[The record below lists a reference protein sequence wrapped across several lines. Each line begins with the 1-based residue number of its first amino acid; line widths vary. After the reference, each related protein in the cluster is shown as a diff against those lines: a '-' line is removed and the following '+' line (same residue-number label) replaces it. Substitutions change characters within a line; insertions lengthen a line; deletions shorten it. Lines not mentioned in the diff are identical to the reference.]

1 MKKIIFAVLLLLVLP
16 ALADSNQV
24 NYNHINLSASANGL
38 VDNDT
43 ITARLFRQE
52 QGTQAK
58 QLADTVNKD
67 IAWGIAEAKK
77 NKDFKVQTRGYST
90 NPVYQ
95 KNGGSVKTW
104 QVRQE
109 ISVES
114 QDMAALS
121 EALGG
126 LQDRLSLSGLS
137 YSVSPEKRSAAENAL
152 ISEALVAFKSRAKII
167 ATNLGFSDYKIVNIN
182 VNSSGGQ
189 GPYPIA
195 MPRMEMAMSSK
206 MAAPPIE
213 AGEQN
218 IQVSVNGTIE
228 LK

>member
-1 MKKIIFAVLLLLVLP
+1 MKYTMLILLAISSL
-16 ALADSNQV
+16 ALAHDGEV
-24 NYNHINLSASANGL
+24 NYNHINLSATATGL

-43 ITARLFRQE
+43 ITARMFRQE
-52 QGTQAK
+52 QGEKTK
-58 QLADTVNKD
+58 QIADLVNKD
-67 IAWGIAEAKK
+67 IAWGIGEAKK

-95 KNGGSVKTW
+95 KGTSKVRSW

-109 ISVES
+109 ISIES

-126 LQDRLSLSGLS
+126 LQTRLNLAGLQ
-137 YSVSPEKRSAAENAL
+137 YSVSPAKRSEAENGL
-152 ISEALVAFKSRAKII
+152 IAEALAAFNARAKII
-167 ATNLGFSDYKIVNIN
+167 ASNLGYSDYKIVNVN
-182 VNSSGGQ
+182 VHSSGGHS
-189 GPYPIA
+189 PHPMA

-218 IQVSVNGTIE
+218 IQVNVNGTIE